1 MKVNRIHQMQ
11 PASLQSVDRQT
22 RNVRVR
28 IVKMHEECNE
38 NGIGKLETTDQDSII
53 RPELPVALRPKHEPL
68 CHAALLLPLLARSCR

>member
-1 MKVNRIHQMQ
+1 MQ

-38 NGIGKLETTDQDSII
+38 NGIGKLETTDLDSII

-68 CHAALLLPLLARSCR
+68 CHAALPLRPLARSCR

>member
-1 MKVNRIHQMQ
+1 MQ

-68 CHAALLLPLLARSCR
+68 CHAALPLRPLARSCR